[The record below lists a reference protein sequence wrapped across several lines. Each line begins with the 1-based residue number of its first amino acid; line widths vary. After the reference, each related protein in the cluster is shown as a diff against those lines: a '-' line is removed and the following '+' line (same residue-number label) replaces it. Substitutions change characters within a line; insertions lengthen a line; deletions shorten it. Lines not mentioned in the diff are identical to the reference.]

1 MTYIINCLLQVYFVR
16 EWKSESYCIS
26 CPVKDLVS
34 VGLHAHV
41 FKLPVWKLSGV
52 SMVPPTPSFPIPPF
66 SVVRVM
72 SIHNMDIIFILSKVS
87 NEERDF
93 RTRTSYRT
101 FGFHCG
107 YLGRSKVKH
116 YRLIG
121 WFVIPCTD
129 GSVDEICGPVR
140 GDAMT
145 FRYVSEHMI
154 LGLDSLADC
163 VQ

>member
-1 MTYIINCLLQVYFVR
+1 MWELLYFLPMSKVT
-16 EWKSESYCIS
+16 IS
-26 CPVKDLVS
+26 ILSLLARTPMSSNYPL
-34 VGLHAHV
+34 
-41 FKLPVWKLSGV
+41 WKLSGV
-52 SMVPPTPSFPIPPF
+52 SVVPPNPSFPIPSPLCGKG
-66 SVVRVM
+66 
-72 SIHNMDIIFILSKVS
+72 HGHTQYGIIFILSKVT

-107 YLGRSKVKH
+107 DLRRRKVKH
-116 YRLIG
+116 NRLIG